1 MAINPKIVRKIQ
13 LLLNKTKNNPSKE
26 EVQTALLMA
35 QRFMAEYGITQAEVD
50 SHEDE
55 FITDKKVT
63 RSDLNYEKL
72 PWFKKSLARV
82 IANNFRC
89 YNYINKCNRKSKVVF
104 LGLEQDVELA
114 KMTFDFA
121 CDAIKFGAK
130 QYAKEILK
138 ERFIDS
144 VSGLKNSYMLGWIKG
159 LEDQYKEQVA
169 KNNWGLILV
178 KDALVKQEYENM
190 SLSKGRRSSI
200 SISGG
205 STARNAGYRDG
216 KSFSSPSGRLQA

>member
-50 SHEDE
+50 THQDE
-55 FITDKKVT
+55 FIADKKVT
-63 RSDLNYEKL
+63 RSDYNYENL
-72 PWFKKSLARV
+72 PWYKRSLSRV

-89 YNYINKCNRKSKVVF
+89 YSYINKRNRKSRVVF

-121 CDAIKFGAK
+121 CGAIKYGAN
-130 QYAKEILK
+130 QFAKEIRK
-138 ERFIDS
+138 ERFIGS
-144 VSGLKNSYMLGWIKG
+144 IQGVKNSYMLGWIKG

-178 KDALVKQEYENM
+178 KDALVKREYENM
-190 SLSKGRRSSI
+190 SFSKRRSS
-200 SISGG
+200 SISVSGD
-205 STARNAGYRDG
+205 SKARNAGYRDG
-216 KSFSSPSGRLQA
+216 KIFSSPSGRLRA